1 MIRSEQEYQEAVAR
15 LREDAEFAQ
24 QQCAAF
30 VADGLTPEQVERAI
44 EPTLSFQAQ
53 LEDEVRWYDRVRR
66 RDFDLVGR
74 LTDIGRLLIALRIAN
89 GVTQRELARRL
100 NVSEAQVSRDER
112 NEYHNIT
119 VERAQRII
127 DALEES
133 VTIGVTDPG
142 VPRVPPRS
150 EDLVTVP

>member
-24 QQCAAF
+24 QQRAAF
-30 VADGLTPEQVERAI
+30 VTAGLTPEQVERAI